1 MLKKNAA
8 QMVKKI
14 KDLETQPDSL
24 NKQMEKEDNL
34 QEQIDEPLSKNLY
47 LESYSRRENVKTAH
61 NRQAFPF
68 KQLSIQQP
76 LDS

>member
-14 KDLETQPDSL
+14 KDLETQLDSL

-34 QEQIDEPLSKNLY
+34 QDEPLLKKFLFGI
-47 LESYSRRENVKTAH
+47 LLKT
-61 NRQAFPF
+61 R
-68 KQLSIQQP
+68 KC
-76 LDS
+76 